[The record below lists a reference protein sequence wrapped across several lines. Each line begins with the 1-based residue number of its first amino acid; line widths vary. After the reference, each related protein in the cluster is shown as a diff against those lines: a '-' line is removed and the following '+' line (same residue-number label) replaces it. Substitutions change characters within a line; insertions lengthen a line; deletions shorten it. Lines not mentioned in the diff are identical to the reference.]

1 MEIRMTMLMMMMMM
15 MRMTSGVEAV
25 LVSHTYYEGCMHD
38 PLFST
43 SNGDSVPN
51 HHDRICWHQNCYT

>member
-1 MEIRMTMLMMMMMM
+1 MVLLMIMLLMMMVLA
-15 MRMTSGVEAV
+15 GAGGEAV
-25 LVSHTYYEGCMHD
+25 LVSHTYEGCMHD

-43 SNGDSVPN
+43 ANGDSVPN